1 MHILLTRPLDDSR
14 DLILRFTS
22 LGHKVS
28 HLPVINVLPVQYQE
42 PDYSQFKG
50 IIFTSA
56 NAIKNLNMSKINK
69 KIQCFCVGSLT
80 EKVAKQYG
88 FQNIFCAEGNV
99 NNLKEI
105 ILQYFDKKNG
115 SLIYISGELISSNL
129 DKDLISEGYS
139 VTRVI
144 NYSVKP
150 IDTIRKNLSDLKSL
164 IPDMVFIYSEN
175 SAKFLNILK
184 KYDLENEWMETNLMC
199 LGERASS
206 ILNEIKWKKIF
217 LFNPK
222 KKSFA
227 IKFKNEVWIILKICF
242 CLSGQRNYG
251 RWFRSNYNWHYNIF
265 YFLLEV

>member
-56 NAIKNLNMSKINK
+56 NAIKNLNTSKIDKN
-69 KIQCFCVGSLT
+69 IQCFCVGNST
-80 EKVAKQYG
+80 EVLAKQSG

-105 ILQYFDKKNG
+105 ILQYFDKKDG

-150 IDTIRKNLSDLKSL
+150 IDTIREELIRDLKSL

-175 SAKFLNILK
+175 SAKNFLNILK

-217 LFNPK
+217 LFNPG
-222 KKSFA
+222 
-227 IKFKNEVWIILKICF
+227 EEE
-242 CLSGQRNYG
+242 
-251 RWFRSNYNWHYNIF
+251 
-265 YFLLEV
+265 FLLYKI